1 MLKARCYKIILSQY
15 YSDQGS
21 VDDRHDLPVTPSR
34 VYIGL
39 VRRYRDVRATNLMN
53 IEPII
58 AQS

>member
-15 YSDQGS
+15 CSDHGS
-21 VDDRHDLPVTPSR
+21 VDVRHDLSVFPSR

-39 VRRYRDVRATNLMN
+39 VRGYRDVRATKFMN